1 MNILLAIDSSLPS
14 EAAVREVIARPWPE
28 GTNICVLS
36 VVETPFLVVTPD
48 IIQTATEAARASAK
62 SAAERIETTG
72 IRASAAVIYGHPR
85 TDIAKYAKGWGAD
98 FVIVGSHGRGG
109 LARFLLGSVAQGVLR
124 GAHCSVEVVREGE
137 LATGGMKIL
146 LAVDGSEFSVEA
158 ARSVTA
164 RPWPE
169 GSEVKVLSVVNP
181 VIPVEALDME
191 PEVIEQLRNEATHLA
206 QEAVEQAEEVVEKSG
221 MKVSTS
227 VLLGNPR
234 AAIVDEAKEWGANLI
249 VLGSHGRTGFNRLLL
264 GSVSEAVA
272 LHAHCSVE
280 VIRANFSKGSE

>member
-1 MNILLAIDSSLPS
+1 
-14 EAAVREVIARPWPE
+14 
-28 GTNICVLS
+28 
-36 VVETPFLVVTPD
+36 
-48 IIQTATEAARASAK
+48 
-62 SAAERIETTG
+62 
-72 IRASAAVIYGHPR
+72 
-85 TDIAKYAKGWGAD
+85 
-98 FVIVGSHGRGG
+98 
-109 LARFLLGSVAQGVLR
+109 
-124 GAHCSVEVVREGE
+124 
-137 LATGGMKIL
+137 
-146 LAVDGSEFSVEA
+146 
-158 ARSVTA
+158 
-164 RPWPE
+164 
-169 GSEVKVLSVVNP
+169 VKVLSVVNP